1 MKTKKKT
8 IYGAMKKG
16 GKLYQMGGVN
26 GGPLTAEQ
34 KRAINYRIKELKG
47 EIGVVNRNTTMS
59 DKAKA
64 VDIKNLQRKISELQA
79 KL

>member
-1 MKTKKKT
+1 MKVVKKYST
-8 IYGAMKKG
+8 
-16 GKLYQMGGVN
+16 
-26 GGPLTAEQ
+26 GGPLTAEER
-34 KRAINYRIKELKG
+34 RAVKHRIQELKG

-64 VDIKNLQRKISELQA
+64 AEIKNLQRKISELQA

>member
-1 MKTKKKT
+1 MKAIKKYST
-8 IYGAMKKG
+8 
-16 GKLYQMGGVN
+16 

-34 KRAINYRIKELKG
+34 KRAIKYRIKQLKG

-64 VDIKNLQRKISELQA
+64 AEIKNLQRKISELQA